1 MKAWFKGLLTP
12 FFVLALVGC
21 NAESTEDS
29 ANNDE
34 SAQDDSGNNTNNNNT
49 GSNNTGNSDSSADSE
64 NSDPEGT
71 LRSFTPTTLTGMSI
85 DCTSTTFCQLRVAG
99 AHQLADGRVMILTSF
114 NRTKAGYALR
124 EWHWVQLNDEL
135 NGLDTDFADNGVK
148 IMPGGDFVDY
158 YASRAYAWDSEER
171 LVVLSHPRNA
181 TGDQIASYI
190 ERYASNGEI
199 DTTFGNSNQFLL
211 PTQAVSTGQRT
222 TALTVLSDD
231 RIVIGGT
238 VGNGFPVTRNWT
250 LRVVTEAGVLDSTV
264 HPDTEPK
271 VYNIDGANNDT
282 VLQGLYVHGSH
293 LYAWGVGD
301 DDEHIVMRINTT
313 DWTVDSTFGTDGVVS
328 VITNANAYLND
339 VLVDSQG
346 RVVVI
351 GSGPGQDTNVLS
363 ANAGLAYHIYRFT
376 SAGVAD
382 TGFGTNGL
390 VKVDFGY
397 SNEQT
402 RVIDDYAYKV
412 YEQENG
418 KLVVVGHSNSKTG
431 SPPPRGIS
439 MIRLLSNGNL
449 DTTFGPVDKRLQ
461 AQSIGAGYIW
471 ASNSQTDRTQTAV
484 IELQD
489 GSLLGVAANRNSSST
504 QLQNYTAPIA
514 LHRWD

>member
-1 MKAWFKGLLTP
+1 MKPWFKWLLMP

-29 ANNDE
+29 TGSDDESSQNDSTNDE
-34 SAQDDSGNNTNNNNT
+34 TS
-49 GSNNTGNSDSSADSE
+49 SDSNDDDTASSGDE
-64 NSDPEGT
+64 PTGT
-71 LRSFTPTTLTGMSI
+71 LRSSTATAITGMSI

-124 EWHWVQLNDEL
+124 EWHWVQLNEEL

-181 TGDQIASYI
+181 TGERIASYV
-190 ERYASNGEI
+190 ERYASNGDI

-238 VGNGFPVTRNWT
+238 VGSGYPVTRNWT
-250 LRVVTEAGVLDSTV
+250 LRVVTEAGELDATV
-264 HPDTEPK
+264 HPDSEPK

-301 DDEHIVMRINTT
+301 DDKHIVMRINTS
-313 DWTVDSTFGTDGVVS
+313 DWTIDDTFGTDGVVS
-328 VITNANAYLND
+328 VITETDAYISD

-346 RVVVI
+346 RLVVV

-363 ANAGLAYHIYRFT
+363 ADSGWAYHIYRYT

-382 TGFGTNGL
+382 TGFGTAGL

-397 SNEQT
+397 SNVQT
-402 RVIDDYAYKV
+402 QTINDYAYKV

-418 KLVVVGHSNSKTG
+418 KLVVVGHSNSGTG

-439 MIRLLSNGNL
+439 MIRLLTNGDL

-471 ASNSQTDRTQTAV
+471 ASNSQTGRTQTAV
-484 IELQD
+484 IALQD